1 MNKKDEQ
8 LINQEKNIP
17 EVKEDTKVN
26 IHVNSN
32 DGLKEL
38 IEKNIKWSQV
48 IYEQNKKIKHRL
60 TMMLVASYLKILFIL
75 VPLILAFIFL
85 SPMLK
90 GALDQYSNLL
100 GVVNNGGAKEAQINN
115 VLSQVSG
122 DQINEVLKMLGNN
135 K

>member
-8 LINQEKNIP
+8 LVDQEKNIP
-17 EVKEDTKVN
+17 EIKEDTKVN

-48 IYEQNKKIKHRL
+48 IYEQNKKIKRRL
-60 TMMLVASYLKILFIL
+60 TLMVVGSYLRLALILI
-75 VPLILAFIFL
+75 PLILAFLFL
-85 SPMLK
+85 PPLLK
-90 GALDQYSNLL
+90 DVMGQYSSLL
-100 GVVNNGGAKEAQINN
+100 GIGSGGAKETQINN
-115 VLSQVSG
+115 ILSQVSG
-122 DQINEVLKMLGNN
+122 EQINEVLKMIG